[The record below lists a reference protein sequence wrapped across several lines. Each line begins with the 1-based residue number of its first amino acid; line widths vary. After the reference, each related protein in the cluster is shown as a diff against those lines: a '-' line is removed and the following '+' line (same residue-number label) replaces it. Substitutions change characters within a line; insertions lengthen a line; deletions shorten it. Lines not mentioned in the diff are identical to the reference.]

1 MSLRAIV
8 RLRFQ
13 WRSMIARSR
22 RRIWASILRIICIS
36 EAEAI
41 PKNPCQPRSHAL
53 IRAMQPSSVPPQF
66 RGVSWRTRSI
76 ALRLVRSDSST
87 STAPVCGSN
96 RSRKPRK
103 WRSSGRATADL
114 AWFTFRRKRP
124 SMNSVRLAITRCPA
138 RSLRTYTLASSA

>member
-1 MSLRAIV
+1 M
-8 RLRFQ
+8 Q
-13 WRSMIARSR
+13 TSM
-22 RRIWASILRIICIS
+22 L
-36 EAEAI
+36 
-41 PKNPCQPRSHAL
+41 L
-53 IRAMQPSSVPPQF
+53 PQL

-76 ALRLVRSDSST
+76 ALRIVRSDNST
-87 STAPVCGSN
+87 STTPVCGSN

-114 AWFTFRRKRP
+114 ASFTFRRNRR